1 MNSTVPNQNSQD
13 FQTEMDT
20 SYIEEMNSSLI
31 ENNNSESDQNNSES
45 SPFCFQQLKN
55 RSENSSRRNFSNNRD
70 DNTRNAHDTHR
81 LTDNNNLFRDNLKHS
96 IENEYSSSEILS
108 DHNPYENSYIDPKSF
123 FDDISHQLDSLVQ
136 MITKEDSNDG
146 DDFRQKLYYAQSTI
160 TQFLSLRDVIK
171 EEQLVD
177 LQISNLTAKSNKI
190 KKREKKLAQNRE
202 EIKRITNE
210 LENLKEQKY
219 NLIKET
225 DSIRSENQNLY
236 AIPILSRPVIP
247 SQRRSPYL
255 REVNKIR
262 ELKND
267 IERREK
273 MLDYQ
278 KHEMDREIA
287 ILKNHVSSKESE
299 VLNLLDQ
306 ITKAESRNIVVYFP
320 CSVFSNSNNFS
331 NPNTNTNSSLSSTPK
346 VYSIPN
352 NQNAVKVVK
361 PRKLA
366 QVAAQ
371 TQRTQ
376 EKSKSK
382 KKTVSTRRYHDK
394 GKNTHHN
401 KKKDYL
407 AVHEP
412 SASISDSSPRSP
424 RTLNK
429 HKKNVYFSNT
439 EPAPSNNI
447 NDDIDEKL
455 QSESDI
461 KPEMKLHD
469 QPESG
474 EESFD
479 KAPAIDEGF
488 NETKSGIQNDLD
500 NSTNQEGFPTFNSSS
515 NNNSSGQEGF
525 PSFKPNSNNNSSG
538 QEGFPSFKPNPN
550 NNSSGQEGFPTFNS
564 DSNANSAN
572 QEGFPSI
579 NSNPDNKVRFP
590 TLNSDNQTSSD
601 ASTKEGFPG
610 MNDSQSDKKE
620 GSDEKEAPPSSD
632 NSKPSGIH
640 ITFSKDVMKRVETKK
655 KREKEQL
662 EHYIKIADKFADEVI
677 VAAIEE
683 QKQRGDKGQ
692 EEDEF
697 AIYNQPKEEE
707 EDEFAI
713 YNQPPEVEKD
723 EYAIYNQPP
732 EVEKDEYAIYN
743 KPPEV
748 EKDEYAIYN
757 QRTEEDENEEEI
769 DNNTNEE
776 VQNNAQ

>member
-55 RSENSSRRNFSNNRD
+55 RSENSSRRNFSNNRN

-81 LTDNNNLFRDNLKHS
+81 LTGNNNLFRDNLKHS

-108 DHNPYENSYIDPKSF
+108 DHNPDENSYIDPKSF

-136 MITKEDSNDG
+136 MITKEDSNEG
-146 DDFRQKLYYAQSTI
+146 DDFRQKLYNAQSTI
-160 TQFLSLRDVIK
+160 TQFLSLRDLIK

-219 NLIKET
+219 SLIKET

-382 KKTVSTRRYHDK
+382 KKTVSTRRSHDK

-401 KKKDYL
+401 KKKDNL

-429 HKKNVYFSNT
+429 HKKNAYFSNT
-439 EPAPSNNI
+439 EPAPSNTDTSENNI
-447 NDDIDEKL
+447 IDDIDEKL

-488 NETKSGIQNDLD
+488 NETKKDSLD
-500 NSTNQEGFPTFNSSS
+500 YQ
-515 NNNSSGQEGF
+515 
-525 PSFKPNSNNNSSG
+525 
-538 QEGFPSFKPNPN
+538 
-550 NNSSGQEGFPTFNS
+550 
-564 DSNANSAN
+564 
-572 QEGFPSI
+572 
-579 NSNPDNKVRFP
+579 
-590 TLNSDNQTSSD
+590 
-601 ASTKEGFPG
+601 
-610 MNDSQSDKKE
+610 
-620 GSDEKEAPPSSD
+620 
-632 NSKPSGIH
+632 
-640 ITFSKDVMKRVETKK
+640 
-655 KREKEQL
+655 
-662 EHYIKIADKFADEVI
+662 
-677 VAAIEE
+677 
-683 QKQRGDKGQ
+683 
-692 EEDEF
+692 
-697 AIYNQPKEEE
+697 
-707 EDEFAI
+707 
-713 YNQPPEVEKD
+713 
-723 EYAIYNQPP
+723 
-732 EVEKDEYAIYN
+732 
-743 KPPEV
+743 
-748 EKDEYAIYN
+748 
-757 QRTEEDENEEEI
+757 
-769 DNNTNEE
+769 
-776 VQNNAQ
+776 